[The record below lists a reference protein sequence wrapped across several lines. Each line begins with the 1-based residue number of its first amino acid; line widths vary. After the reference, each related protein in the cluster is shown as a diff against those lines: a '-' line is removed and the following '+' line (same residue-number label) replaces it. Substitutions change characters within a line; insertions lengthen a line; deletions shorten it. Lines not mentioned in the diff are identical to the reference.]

1 MEKEKRKQMIKM
13 WVAILVL
20 AIIFIIVGAVMIQY
34 EVEGDKSKPFNLS
47 KIVVVSTAEGMESDG
62 KNKWNFKVF
71 QNNDVYLYIDKNEN
85 YHGSNGEIKKVR
97 IENIKITKSPE
108 AGEVKVY
115 MPSSKEGRLYNYDET
130 YIVNDKLEY
139 KGANKSNSQTL
150 EIGAQGGCA
159 LIRFSNTNL
168 GEYSSDKDKEII
180 HDGSLIKKLELDEEK
195 IKFEVSFDLV
205 IEVANYSH
213 RANIKLE
220 MPYDNI
226 SEKGTTSFEKTDM
239 SDVIF
244 KRE

>member
-97 IENIKITKSPE
+97 I
-108 AGEVKVY
+108 
-115 MPSSKEGRLYNYDET
+115 
-130 YIVNDKLEY
+130 
-139 KGANKSNSQTL
+139 
-150 EIGAQGGCA
+150 
-159 LIRFSNTNL
+159 
-168 GEYSSDKDKEII
+168 
-180 HDGSLIKKLELDEEK
+180 
-195 IKFEVSFDLV
+195 
-205 IEVANYSH
+205 
-213 RANIKLE
+213 
-220 MPYDNI
+220 
-226 SEKGTTSFEKTDM
+226 
-239 SDVIF
+239 
-244 KRE
+244 